1 MLPQEKFGENPC
13 RCGQNPTIASRTN
26 RPPGEGYDRGGKF
39 AIYPLTA
46 RPIPHIPLFLAVADC
61 SYWLPMGPQPDA
73 WIRDLAGGARYPFG
87 LIVLDSGTSSASP

>member
-1 MLPQEKFGENPC
+1 MLPREKSRENPC
-13 RCGQNPTIASRTN
+13 RFSQNPTTASRTI

-39 AIYPLTA
+39 AIYPLIA

-73 WIRDLAGGARYPFG
+73 RIRDLAEGARYPFG
-87 LIVLDSGTSSASP
+87 LIVLDSGTSSTSP